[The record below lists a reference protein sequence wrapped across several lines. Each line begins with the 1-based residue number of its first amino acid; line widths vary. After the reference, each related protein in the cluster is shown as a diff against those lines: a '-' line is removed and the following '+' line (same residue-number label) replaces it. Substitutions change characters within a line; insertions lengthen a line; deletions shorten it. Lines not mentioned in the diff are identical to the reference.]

1 MNGRYNLEKRR
12 QEAILEIIEKYD
24 LSTQDELLQKLKDSG
39 FDATQATVSRDI
51 KELRLVKTMGANGQY
66 KYAVTKTESDELLS
80 KFRSIFAQSVVSADY
95 AGNTIVIRCY
105 TGMAQAA
112 CAAFDSMHW
121 EGLVGTL
128 AGDDTIFALCRS
140 ESYASQMKD
149 SIKRLIGKMRF
160 ELCIL
165 SLKIENIAIIESADI
180 EFDSGLNVLSGR
192 NRRGQVD
199 HNRFYKRRAR

>member
-1 MNGRYNLEKRR
+1 MLTPVPCPKCGSD
-12 QEAILEIIEKYD
+12 D
-24 LSTQDELLQKLKDSG
+24 LSIDCYDTMRYSYTYVQCNSC
-39 FDATQATVSRDI
+39 
-51 KELRLVKTMGANGQY
+51 LRLVKTMGANGQY

-80 KFRSIFAQSVVSADY
+80 KFKSIFAQSVVSADF
-95 AGNTIVIRCY
+95 AGNIIAIRCY

-149 SIKRLIGKMRF
+149 SIKRLIEK
-160 ELCIL
+160 
-165 SLKIENIAIIESADI
+165 
-180 EFDSGLNVLSGR
+180 
-192 NRRGQVD
+192 
-199 HNRFYKRRAR
+199 

>member
-1 MNGRYNLEKRR
+1 MKKRR

-39 FDATQATVSRDI
+39 FDATQATVSRD
-51 KELRLVKTMGANGQY
+51 
-66 KYAVTKTESDELLS
+66 
-80 KFRSIFAQSVVSADY
+80 
-95 AGNTIVIRCY
+95 IVIRCY

-149 SIKRLIGKMRF
+149 SIKRLIEK
-160 ELCIL
+160 
-165 SLKIENIAIIESADI
+165 
-180 EFDSGLNVLSGR
+180 
-192 NRRGQVD
+192 
-199 HNRFYKRRAR
+199 

>member
-1 MNGRYNLEKRR
+1 MKKRR

-24 LSTQDELLQKLKDSG
+24 LSTQDELLQKLRDSG

-80 KFRSIFAQSVVSADY
+80 KFKSIFAQSVVSADF
-95 AGNTIVIRCY
+95 AGNIIAIRCY
-105 TGMAQAA
+105 TGMAQ
-112 CAAFDSMHW
+112 AAFDSMHW

-128 AGDDTIFALCRS
+128 AGDDTIFALCRN

-149 SIKRLIGKMRF
+149 SIKRLIEK
-160 ELCIL
+160 
-165 SLKIENIAIIESADI
+165 
-180 EFDSGLNVLSGR
+180 
-192 NRRGQVD
+192 
-199 HNRFYKRRAR
+199 

>member
-1 MNGRYNLEKRR
+1 MKIAKNER
-12 QEAILEIIEKYD
+12 QESILKLIRSKDI
-24 LSTQDELLQKLKDSG
+24 STQEELVSELIALG
-39 FDATQATVSRDI
+39 LVITQATVSRDI

-149 SIKRLIGKMRF
+149 SIKRLIEK
-160 ELCIL
+160 
-165 SLKIENIAIIESADI
+165 
-180 EFDSGLNVLSGR
+180 
-192 NRRGQVD
+192 
-199 HNRFYKRRAR
+199 

>member
-1 MNGRYNLEKRR
+1 MKKRR

-95 AGNTIVIRCY
+95 AGNTIVA
-105 TGMAQAA
+105 GMAQAA

-149 SIKRLIGKMRF
+149 SIKRLIEK
-160 ELCIL
+160 
-165 SLKIENIAIIESADI
+165 
-180 EFDSGLNVLSGR
+180 
-192 NRRGQVD
+192 
-199 HNRFYKRRAR
+199 

>member
-1 MNGRYNLEKRR
+1 MKKRR

-24 LSTQDELLQKLKDSG
+24 LSTQDELLQKLRDSG

-80 KFRSIFAQSVVSADY
+80 KFKSIFAQSVVSADF
-95 AGNTIVIRCY
+95 AGNIIAIRCY

-128 AGDDTIFALCRS
+128 AGDDTCFVVL
-140 ESYASQMKD
+140 KD
-149 SIKRLIGKMRF
+149 TQAAA
-160 ELCIL
+160 ELCAEIREQ
-165 SLKIENIAIIESADI
+165 IE
-180 EFDSGLNVLSGR
+180 
-192 NRRGQVD
+192 
-199 HNRFYKRRAR
+199 H